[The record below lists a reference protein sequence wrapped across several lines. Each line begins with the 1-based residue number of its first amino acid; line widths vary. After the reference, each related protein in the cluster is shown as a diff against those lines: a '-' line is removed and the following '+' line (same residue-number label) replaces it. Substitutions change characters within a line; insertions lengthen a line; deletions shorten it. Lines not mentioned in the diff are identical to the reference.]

1 MPLEL
6 KVQLDIILYAVLAGI
21 LLGAMFDLYRIIRG
35 NKVPKL
41 ISAIE
46 DILFSILAAISIF
59 LFLLYTNYAFLGFY
73 IYILI
78 GISVSI
84 YLFFISPKL
93 IKVEMKF
100 FNGLGFSLRVLSK
113 WLMYP
118 MRIIMNKLK
127 KKNN

>member
-6 KVQLDIILYAVLAGI
+6 KVQLNIIFYSVLAGI
-21 LLGAMFDLYRIIRG
+21 LLGVMFDLYRIIRG

-46 DILFSILAAISIF
+46 DILFSIFAAIIIF
-59 LFLLYTNYAFLGFY
+59 LFLLYSNYAFLGFY
-73 IYILI
+73 IYVLI

-100 FNGLGFSLRVLSK
+100 FNELGFCLRVLSK

-118 MRIIMNKLK
+118 IKIIMNKLK
-127 KKNN
+127 IKK

>member
-73 IYILI
+73 IYILNF
-78 GISVSI
+78 
-84 YLFFISPKL
+84 L
-93 IKVEMKF
+93 
-100 FNGLGFSLRVLSK
+100 
-113 WLMYP
+113 W
-118 MRIIMNKLK
+118 
-127 KKNN
+127 